1 MRTVGP
7 AEDRHLLAA
16 LAGGDLTAL
25 QKLYEAYA
33 SLVYQI
39 LLLHTANTQDAE
51 DLLQEVF
58 LSLIELGRGVTRIR
72 NVRAYLL
79 KVALNKASQLY
90 ARGKPMQ
97 LDLHNTNLADTDNLR
112 PQSRMD
118 AFRVQEALSQLPLE
132 QREAVILKV
141 WHECT
146 FAEIA
151 EIFNIPINT
160 AASRYRYGLE
170 KLQQILGDSDE

>member
-7 AEDRHLLAA
+7 AEDRKLLAA
-16 LAGGDLTAL
+16 LAGGDLSAL
-25 QKLYEAYA
+25 HQLYQAYA
-33 SLVYQI
+33 NSVYQI
-39 LLLHTANTQDAE
+39 LLLHTANAEDAE

-58 LSLIELGRGVTRIR
+58 LSLVELGRGAIRIR

-90 ARGKPMQ
+90 VRGKPRQ
-97 LDLHNTNLADTDNLR
+97 LDLHNTDLVDTDGLQ
-112 PQSRMD
+112 PQDRTGVL
-118 AFRVQEALSQLPLE
+118 RVQEALSHLPLE

-151 EIFNIPINT
+151 EIFSIPINT
-160 AASRYRYGLE
+160 AASRYRYGLD